1 MGKYKLINKFTLIS
15 SLFIML
21 ILTTGMSN
29 QNNSFS
35 GKIFKNIYIEQVYVG
50 KMKLDE
56 AKDAV
61 DKKYLLKP
69 IYIKYKDKTWCIKP
83 EDIDL
88 SYNID
93 DAVKNAYS
101 YTRSDSNIEN
111 IKRKST
117 LKYFFTEK
125 ERESIKNNEELLTLW
140 TKKES
145 YIKLNGGMLRDAIG
159 LDINNINVIY
169 DTFKLDDY
177 IITIC
182 KSK

>member
-1 MGKYKLINKFTLIS
+1 MQWQKIENSLGLFYYSFYKTSKELLEIALKEEGITSYKILKSKNGKPYLEN
-15 SLFIML
+15 
-21 ILTTGMSN
+21 SN
-29 QNNSFS
+29 
-35 GKIFKNIYIEQVYVG
+35 IF
-50 KMKLDE
+50 
-56 AKDAV
+56 
-61 DKKYLLKP
+61 
-69 IYIKYKDKTWCIKP
+69 
-83 EDIDL
+83 
-88 SYNID
+88 YNISH
-93 DAVKNAYS
+93 KNKMVGLII
-101 YTRSDSNIEN
+101 SNSEVGLDIEYIDTEN

-125 ERESIKNNEELLTLW
+125 ERESITNNEELLTLW

-169 DTFKLDDY
+169 DTFKLDNY

>member
-1 MGKYKLINKFTLIS
+1 MQWQKIKN
-15 SLFIML
+15 SLGTFYY
-21 ILTTGMSN
+21 
-29 QNNSFS
+29 SFS
-35 GKIFKNIYIEQVYVG
+35 KTSKELLEIALKEEKITSYKISESINGKPYIDNSNIF
-50 KMKLDE
+50 
-56 AKDAV
+56 
-61 DKKYLLKP
+61 
-69 IYIKYKDKTWCIKP
+69 
-83 EDIDL
+83 
-88 SYNID
+88 YNISH
-93 DAVKNAYS
+93 KNKMVGLII
-101 YTRSDSNIEN
+101 SDSEVGLDIEYVDTEN

-125 ERESIKNNEELLTLW
+125 ERESITNNEELLTLW

-169 DTFKLDDY
+169 DTFKLDNY

>member
-1 MGKYKLINKFTLIS
+1 MQWQKIKN
-15 SLFIML
+15 SLGTFYY
-21 ILTTGMSN
+21 
-29 QNNSFS
+29 SFS
-35 GKIFKNIYIEQVYVG
+35 KTSKELLEIALRKEKITSYKISESINGKPYIDNSNIF
-50 KMKLDE
+50 
-56 AKDAV
+56 
-61 DKKYLLKP
+61 
-69 IYIKYKDKTWCIKP
+69 
-83 EDIDL
+83 
-88 SYNID
+88 YNISH
-93 DAVKNAYS
+93 KNKMVGLII
-101 YTRSDSNIEN
+101 SDSEVGLDIEYIDTEN

-125 ERESIKNNEELLTLW
+125 ERESITNNEELLTLW

-169 DTFKLDDY
+169 DTFKLDNY

>member
-1 MGKYKLINKFTLIS
+1 MQWQKIENSLGTFYYRFYKTSKELLEIALKEEKITSYKISESINGKPYIDN
-15 SLFIML
+15 
-21 ILTTGMSN
+21 SN
-29 QNNSFS
+29 
-35 GKIFKNIYIEQVYVG
+35 IF
-50 KMKLDE
+50 
-56 AKDAV
+56 
-61 DKKYLLKP
+61 
-69 IYIKYKDKTWCIKP
+69 
-83 EDIDL
+83 
-88 SYNID
+88 YNISH
-93 DAVKNAYS
+93 KNKIVGLII
-101 YTRSDSNIEN
+101 SDSEVGLDIEYVDTEN

-125 ERESIKNNEELLTLW
+125 ERESITNNEELLTLW

-169 DTFKLDDY
+169 DTFKLDNY

>member
-1 MGKYKLINKFTLIS
+1 MQWQKIKN
-15 SLFIML
+15 SLGTFYY
-21 ILTTGMSN
+21 
-29 QNNSFS
+29 SFS
-35 GKIFKNIYIEQVYVG
+35 KTSKELLEITLKEEGITSYKILKTKNGKPYLENSNIF
-50 KMKLDE
+50 
-56 AKDAV
+56 
-61 DKKYLLKP
+61 
-69 IYIKYKDKTWCIKP
+69 
-83 EDIDL
+83 
-88 SYNID
+88 YNISH
-93 DAVKNAYS
+93 KNKMVGLII
-101 YTRSDSNIEN
+101 SNSEVGLDIEYIDTEN

-125 ERESIKNNEELLTLW
+125 ERESITNNEELLTLW

-169 DTFKLDDY
+169 DTFKLDNY

>member
-1 MGKYKLINKFTLIS
+1 MQWQKIKN
-15 SLFIML
+15 SLGTFYY
-21 ILTTGMSN
+21 
-29 QNNSFS
+29 SFS
-35 GKIFKNIYIEQVYVG
+35 KTSKELLEIALKEEGITSYKILKTKNGKPYLENSNIF
-50 KMKLDE
+50 
-56 AKDAV
+56 
-61 DKKYLLKP
+61 
-69 IYIKYKDKTWCIKP
+69 
-83 EDIDL
+83 
-88 SYNID
+88 YNISH
-93 DAVKNAYS
+93 KNKMVGLII
-101 YTRSDSNIEN
+101 SNSEVGLDIEYIDTEN

-125 ERESIKNNEELLTLW
+125 ERESITNNEELLTLW

-169 DTFKLDDY
+169 DTFKLDNY

>member
-1 MGKYKLINKFTLIS
+1 MQWQKIEN
-15 SLFIML
+15 SLGTFYY
-21 ILTTGMSN
+21 
-29 QNNSFS
+29 SFS
-35 GKIFKNIYIEQVYVG
+35 KTSKELLEIALKEEGITSYKISESINGKPYIDNSNIF
-50 KMKLDE
+50 
-56 AKDAV
+56 
-61 DKKYLLKP
+61 
-69 IYIKYKDKTWCIKP
+69 
-83 EDIDL
+83 
-88 SYNID
+88 YNISH
-93 DAVKNAYS
+93 KNKIVGLII
-101 YTRSDSNIEN
+101 SDSEVGLDIEYVDTEN

-125 ERESIKNNEELLTLW
+125 ERESITNNEELLTLW

-169 DTFKLDDY
+169 DTFKLDNY

>member
-1 MGKYKLINKFTLIS
+1 MQWQKIKN
-15 SLFIML
+15 SLGTFYY
-21 ILTTGMSN
+21 
-29 QNNSFS
+29 SFS
-35 GKIFKNIYIEQVYVG
+35 KTSKELLEIALKEEKITSYKISKSINGKPYIDNSNIF
-50 KMKLDE
+50 
-56 AKDAV
+56 
-61 DKKYLLKP
+61 
-69 IYIKYKDKTWCIKP
+69 
-83 EDIDL
+83 
-88 SYNID
+88 YNISH
-93 DAVKNAYS
+93 KNKMVGLII
-101 YTRSDSNIEN
+101 SDSEVGLDIEYVDTEN

-125 ERESIKNNEELLTLW
+125 ERESITNNEELLTLW

-169 DTFKLDDY
+169 DTFKLDNY

>member
-1 MGKYKLINKFTLIS
+1 MQWQKIKN
-15 SLFIML
+15 SLGTFYY
-21 ILTTGMSN
+21 
-29 QNNSFS
+29 SFS
-35 GKIFKNIYIEQVYVG
+35 KTSKELLEIALKEEGITSYKILKSKNGKPYLENNNIF
-50 KMKLDE
+50 
-56 AKDAV
+56 
-61 DKKYLLKP
+61 
-69 IYIKYKDKTWCIKP
+69 
-83 EDIDL
+83 
-88 SYNID
+88 YNISH
-93 DAVKNAYS
+93 KNKMVGLII
-101 YTRSDSNIEN
+101 SDSEVGLDIEYVDTEN

-125 ERESIKNNEELLTLW
+125 ERESITNNEELLTLW

-169 DTFKLDDY
+169 DTFKLDNY

>member
-1 MGKYKLINKFTLIS
+1 MQWQKIENSLGLFYYSFYKTSKELLEIALKEEGITSYKILKSKNGKPYLEN
-15 SLFIML
+15 
-21 ILTTGMSN
+21 SN
-29 QNNSFS
+29 
-35 GKIFKNIYIEQVYVG
+35 IF
-50 KMKLDE
+50 
-56 AKDAV
+56 
-61 DKKYLLKP
+61 
-69 IYIKYKDKTWCIKP
+69 
-83 EDIDL
+83 
-88 SYNID
+88 YNISH
-93 DAVKNAYS
+93 KNKMVGLII
-101 YTRSDSNIEN
+101 SDSEVGLDIEYIDTEN
-111 IKRKST
+111 IKREST

-125 ERESIKNNEELLTLW
+125 ERESITNNEELLTLW

>member
-1 MGKYKLINKFTLIS
+1 MQWQKIENSLGLFYYSFYKTSKELLEIALKEEGITSYKILKSKNGKPYLEN
-15 SLFIML
+15 
-21 ILTTGMSN
+21 SN
-29 QNNSFS
+29 NF
-35 GKIFKNIYIEQVYVG
+35 
-50 KMKLDE
+50 
-56 AKDAV
+56 
-61 DKKYLLKP
+61 
-69 IYIKYKDKTWCIKP
+69 
-83 EDIDL
+83 
-88 SYNID
+88 YNISH
-93 DAVKNAYS
+93 KNKMVGLII
-101 YTRSDSNIEN
+101 SDSEVGLDIEYIDTES
-111 IKRKST
+111 IKRQST

-125 ERESIKNNEELLTLW
+125 ERESITNNEELLTLW

>member
-1 MGKYKLINKFTLIS
+1 MQWQKIKN
-15 SLFIML
+15 SLGTFYY
-21 ILTTGMSN
+21 
-29 QNNSFS
+29 SFS
-35 GKIFKNIYIEQVYVG
+35 KTSKELLEIALKEEGITSYKISESINGKPYIDNSNIF
-50 KMKLDE
+50 
-56 AKDAV
+56 
-61 DKKYLLKP
+61 
-69 IYIKYKDKTWCIKP
+69 
-83 EDIDL
+83 
-88 SYNID
+88 YNISH
-93 DAVKNAYS
+93 KNKMVGLII
-101 YTRSDSNIEN
+101 SDSEVGLDIEYVDTEN

-125 ERESIKNNEELLTLW
+125 ERESITNNEELLTLW

-169 DTFKLDDY
+169 DTFKLDNY

>member
-1 MGKYKLINKFTLIS
+1 MQWQKIEN
-15 SLFIML
+15 SLGTFYY
-21 ILTTGMSN
+21 
-29 QNNSFS
+29 SFS
-35 GKIFKNIYIEQVYVG
+35 KTSKELLEIALKEEKITSYKISESINGKPYIDNSNIF
-50 KMKLDE
+50 
-56 AKDAV
+56 
-61 DKKYLLKP
+61 
-69 IYIKYKDKTWCIKP
+69 
-83 EDIDL
+83 
-88 SYNID
+88 YNISH
-93 DAVKNAYS
+93 KNKMVGLII
-101 YTRSDSNIEN
+101 SDSEVGLDIEYVDTEN

-125 ERESIKNNEELLTLW
+125 ERESITNNEELLALW

>member
-1 MGKYKLINKFTLIS
+1 MQWQKIKN
-15 SLFIML
+15 SLGTFYY
-21 ILTTGMSN
+21 
-29 QNNSFS
+29 SFS
-35 GKIFKNIYIEQVYVG
+35 KTSKELLEIALKEEGITSYKISKSINGKPYIDNSNIF
-50 KMKLDE
+50 
-56 AKDAV
+56 
-61 DKKYLLKP
+61 
-69 IYIKYKDKTWCIKP
+69 
-83 EDIDL
+83 
-88 SYNID
+88 YNISH
-93 DAVKNAYS
+93 KNKMVGLII
-101 YTRSDSNIEN
+101 SDSEVGLDIEYVDTEN

-125 ERESIKNNEELLTLW
+125 ERESITNNEELLTLW

-169 DTFKLDDY
+169 DTFKLDNY